1 MFQQTRITRKLHG
14 ALFNMR
20 IILQKASVRSIIFNK
35 KNFGPKNGVFFDL
48 RITLS
53 INNLAKTPYS
63 KLQNAPL
70 KAMLLHPNSYAFS
83 SQKHNYDKIKG
94 VL

>member
-14 ALFNMR
+14 ALFNMKMLLYVRLFSTKR
-20 IILQKASVRSIIFNK
+20 ISVR
-35 KNFGPKNGVFFDL
+35 KNGVFFDL

-63 KLQNAPL
+63 KLQNALL

-83 SQKHNYDKIKG
+83 SQKHNYDKIKE